1 MFLLFASL
9 LRATFF
15 GVEHSIFRPPKMI
28 VDAFFCRCYRR
39 TLTDAVAYFV
49 PTLYDHL
56 NVVAVVVVAVAAV
69 VVVVKAMS
77 LRPLE

>member
-15 GVEHSIFRPPKMI
+15 GVEHSTFRPPKMI
-28 VDAFFCRCYRR
+28 VDVFFCRCYRR

-49 PTLYDHL
+49 PTLYDHV
-56 NVVAVVVVAVAAV
+56 NVVVVVVVVAVVVVG
-69 VVVVKAMS
+69 KAMS